1 MSFTKFGLHDKL
13 VQGIL
18 ATGYTAPTE
27 IQAQAIPA
35 ALAGKDII
43 GRAQT
48 GTGKTAAFVL
58 PMLQKLVS
66 NPLPGRR
73 HVRALVLTP
82 TRELAQ
88 QVDASLRQYGR
99 FIPLTSCPIYGGAG
113 MQPQLDK
120 LRQGVD
126 VVIATPGRLLDHLGR
141 HSVDLSRVEVLV
153 LDEADRMLD
162 MGFIIDVR
170 RIIERLPRTR
180 QTMLFSATVSSEI
193 RSLANDILHN
203 PVLIEI
209 GQLRDPAASVRQHFY
224 MVAQGQKQELLHFL
238 LAKKEMDCVLV
249 FSRTKHRADAI
260 VRKLEGQN
268 FKAVAIHSNRTQ
280 SQREKALAGFKAGRY
295 RVMVATDIAA
305 RGIDVTGI
313 SHVINY
319 DVPAFP
325 EDYIHRIGRTG
336 RADALGDAMTFV
348 ASDER
353 DHFQRIARF
362 IGRQIS
368 LTRCPDFNYTMEPD
382 PPTFRAGTVAVG
394 GRPAEQKPG
403 FYHRRRR
410 DNTRRF
416 W

>member
-1 MSFTKFGLHDKL
+1 MPFTQLGLLDKL

-18 ATGYTAPTE
+18 ATGYTAPTQ

-35 ALAGKDII
+35 ALSGKDII

-58 PMLQKLVS
+58 PMLQKLAATPV
-66 NPLPGRR
+66 PGRR

-88 QVDASLRQYGR
+88 QVEAALRQYGR
-99 FIPLTSCPIYGGAG
+99 FIPLTSCAVYGGVG
-113 MQPQLDK
+113 MQPQIDK
-120 LRQGVD
+120 LRHGVD
-126 VVIATPGRLLDHLGR
+126 IIIATPGRLLDHLGR
-141 HSVDLSRVEVLV
+141 HNTDLSRVEVLV

-170 RIIERLPRTR
+170 RIIDRLPRTR
-180 QTMLFSATVSSEI
+180 QTMLFSATVSAEI
-193 RSLANDILHN
+193 RSLANDILRN
-203 PVLIEI
+203 PLLIEI
-209 GQLRDPAASVRQHFY
+209 GQLRDPVATVRQTFY
-224 MVAQGQKQELLHFL
+224 MVAQPQKQDLLHFL

-249 FSRTKHRADAI
+249 FTRTKHRADAI
-260 VRKLEGQN
+260 VRKLEARG

-319 DVPAFP
+319 DIPGFP

-336 RADALGDAMTFV
+336 RAEATGDAVTFV
-348 ASDER
+348 SSDER
-353 DHFQRIARF
+353 DEFSRIARF
-362 IGRQIS
+362 IGRQIE
-368 LTRCPDFNYTMEPD
+368 LKRCPDFTYTMDPD
-382 PPTFRAGTVAVG
+382 PPTFRAGTVAAG
-394 GRPAEQKPG
+394 GPATPPKPG
-403 FYHRRRR
+403 FYHRRKR